1 MGTLISLEFLK
12 IKRKGIWFLV
22 FLGPFGVVAL
32 QAANFGLRYEWLTA
46 QYAGHLWEGLLSNI
60 GSLGVPALIIGS
72 AIITSMLANIEH
84 QSRSWKQWLA
94 LPIKRWQFYLSKLI
108 VSVFLLFMSTML
120 LAIGAIVLG
129 IALDFG
135 TDIPYDELAKY
146 CVFPTVAGLPIIL
159 SQLWLAVRFSN
170 QSIAISIGVL
180 GTVVSLWAYYAPLW
194 LPWVWPYMP
203 EGISYTLLLSTVVA
217 IIIMIVS
224 IGDFVNR
231 EVRS

>member
-108 VSVFLLFMSTML
+108 VSVFLLFMSTLL

>member
-1 MGTLISLEFLK
+1 
-12 IKRKGIWFLV
+12 
-22 FLGPFGVVAL
+22 
-32 QAANFGLRYEWLTA
+32 
-46 QYAGHLWEGLLSNI
+46 
-60 GSLGVPALIIGS
+60 
-72 AIITSMLANIEH
+72 MLANIEH

-108 VSVFLLFMSTML
+108 VSVFLLFMSTLL

>member
-22 FLGPFGVVAL
+22 FLGPIGVVGL
-32 QAANFGLRYEWLTA
+32 QAANFGIRYDWLTS
-46 QYAGHLWEGLLSNI
+46 QYAGHLWEGLLSNV

-72 AIITSMLANIEH
+72 AIITSMLANLEH

-94 LPIKRWQFYLSKLI
+94 MPIKRWQFYLSKLI
-108 VSVFLLFMSTML
+108 VSVILLSISTLM

-135 TDIPYDELAKY
+135 TDIPYYELLKY

-159 SQLWLAVRFSN
+159 GQLWLAVRFPN

-194 LPWVWPYMP
+194 LPWVWPYML
-203 EGISYTLLLSTVVA
+203 EGVTHTLLLSTA
-217 IIIMIVS
+217 AGMIITIIS
-224 IGDFVNR
+224 IGDFAKR